1 MSGSPDMTARSAKTW
16 RPRLSLLSLL
26 TVVALAA
33 LSVTVWLQW
42 RELEPL
48 RAENKKLN
56 EERGTLMIEDR
67 SRVHAIKIPA
77 RFAGEGRDSFR
88 IFVPEGAVYWA
99 FVVVNDIPKDGYPQ
113 FKNFPQKYSML
124 GSGTDLPLHA
134 RLDPG
139 EHVLSIRTVSMGP
152 KRSDIQLMVDFLDAT
167 ANTKPDRWPSV
178 IPETYNNFGN
188 EIRSETTPADD
199 SGRLVLQRHRIEA
212 TSSDGMFHSFITPD
226 PDYPLDGVMLWIEA
240 DRK

>member
-1 MSGSPDMTARSAKTW
+1 MSSSTDTIERPTRS
-16 RPRLSLLSLL
+16 RRLRVSLFGLL
-26 TVVALAA
+26 LFFAIVAL
-33 LSVTVWLQW
+33 SITVAVQW
-42 RELEPL
+42 RELKPL
-48 RAENKKLN
+48 RAENKRLN
-56 EERGTLMIEDR
+56 EERGTLMVEDR

-99 FVVVNDIPKDGYPQ
+99 FVVVNDIPKDGYPK
-113 FKNFPQKYSML
+113 FKNFPQKYNML

-152 KRSDIQLMVDFLDAT
+152 KRSDIQLIVDFLDAT

-212 TSSDGMFHSFITPD
+212 TSSDGMFHSFMTPD
-226 PDYPLDGVMLWIEA
+226 PDYPLDGVMVWIEP

>member
-1 MSGSPDMTARSAKTW
+1 MSSSTDTIERPTRS
-16 RPRLSLLSLL
+16 RRLRVSLFGLL
-26 TVVALAA
+26 LFFAIVAL
-33 LSVTVWLQW
+33 SITVAVQW
-42 RELEPL
+42 RELKPL
-48 RAENKKLN
+48 RAENKRLN

-88 IFVPEGAVYWA
+88 IFVPEGAVYWV
-99 FVVVNDIPKDGYPQ
+99 FVVVNDIPKDGYPK

-152 KRSDIQLMVDFLDAT
+152 KRSDIQLIVDFLDAT

-178 IPETYNNFGN
+178 IPESYNNFGN

-199 SGRLVLQRHRIEA
+199 SGRLELQRHRIEA
-212 TSSDGMFHSFITPD
+212 TSADGTFHSFMTPD
-226 PDYPLDGVMLWIEA
+226 PDYPLDGVMVWIEP